1 VQKNGILSPRK
12 SIMFDD
18 DRMSADRSV
27 DVEVRKRTMW
37 AIYCLHISSS
47 TTYGRPPMMNL
58 ADLGKRAN
66 YSLGVALAH
75 S

>member
-1 VQKNGILSPRK
+1 MRKNGILSLRE
-12 SIMFDD
+12 SIMLYEEGI
-18 DRMSADRSV
+18 MAERSV

-58 ADLGKRAN
+58 ADLGKLAN
-66 YSLGVALAH
+66 HPSAVA
-75 S
+75 